1 MFKRLT
7 VTERLKNECAKNAE
21 LLSKQ
26 QNIEDAVLELAQ
38 ILSEA
43 QDGENISTEDK

>member
-26 QNIEDAVLELAQ
+26 QDLEDAVLELAQ

-43 QDGENISTEDK
+43 QNGENISQEN